1 MIHLT
6 DDVVE
11 TRIIETPAKSLNPLE
26 NAFSSISGA
35 LAFLDEKKADKAEV
49 LELAQENRKLK
60 AQCAKLHQSMQS
72 LNHQRDYLSVQ
83 ALMSALYIKWD
94 SEKKK
99 SIGRELTKLS
109 KELGIPKDWREDDRF
124 EKGLGVYHPFVC
136 HEFCEK
142 NEFPIPPVLHLVVD
156 PR

>member
-1 MIHLT
+1 MIQLT

-49 LELAQENRKLK
+49 LKLQQENRVLE
-60 AQCAKLHQSMQS
+60 AECAKLHQSMQL
-72 LNHQRDYLSVQ
+72 LNHQRSYLSVQ
-83 ALMSALYIKWD
+83 ALMVALYVEWETE
-94 SEKKK
+94 EKKA
-99 SIGRELTKLS
+99 IGKELTKLS
-109 KELGIPKDWREDDRF
+109 QELGIPKQWRPDDRF
-124 EKGLGVYHPFVC
+124 PKGLGVYHPFVC
-136 HEFCEK
+136 HQFCEK